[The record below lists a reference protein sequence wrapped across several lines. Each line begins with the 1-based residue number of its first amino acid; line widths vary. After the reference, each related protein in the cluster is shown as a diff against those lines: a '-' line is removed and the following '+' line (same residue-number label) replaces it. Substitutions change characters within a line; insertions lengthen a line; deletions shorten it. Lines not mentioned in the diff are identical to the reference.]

1 MTLEEAKEIEVKIAN
16 NILNNCPFSMVVNF
30 MSTEAQRRAK
40 EIVAE
45 SDEERL
51 TEIKKEIEDGEAAAE
66 KAKEEAEKAL
76 AEAPSPS

>member
-1 MTLEEAKEIEVKIAN
+1 MTLEEAKELEVKIAN

-51 TEIKKEIEDGEAAAE
+51 AEIKKEIEDGEAAAK
-66 KAKEEAEKAL
+66 KAKEDAEAP
-76 AEAPSPS
+76 EAPSPS

>member
-1 MTLEEAKEIEVKIAN
+1 
-16 NILNNCPFSMVVNF
+16 

-51 TEIKKEIEDGEAAAE
+51 AEIKKEIEDGEAAAK
-66 KAKEEAEKAL
+66 KAKEDAEAP
-76 AEAPSPS
+76 EAPSPS